1 MKIEMGS
8 SFKRSFS
15 SLPVIASVAGKG
27 HIHAD
32 KEGFGV
38 GMLPLII
45 RFSLQEA
52 GCVKAEINKGLW
64 QLSSNS

>member
-32 KEGFGV
+32 KERFGV

-45 RFSLQEA
+45 QFSLHEA
-52 GCVKAEINKGLW
+52 GCVKAEIKKGLW
-64 QLSSNS
+64 QVSCKS